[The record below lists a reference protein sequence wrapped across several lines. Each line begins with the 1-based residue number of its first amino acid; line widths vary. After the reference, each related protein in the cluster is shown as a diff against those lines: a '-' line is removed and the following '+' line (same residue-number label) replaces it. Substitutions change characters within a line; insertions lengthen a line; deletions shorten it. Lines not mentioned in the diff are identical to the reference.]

1 MGRVYPIPMLPDA
14 ASPMLAEVRR
24 AQANNTAKVA
34 TRDLLLTPLPFP
46 VDLATSM
53 TIDDMAATEIINTAR
68 HDLISGTNPNYK
80 AIGKLSLFNSK
91 YTPMKILAL
100 SDGTPEQF
108 NKFNLNFDFF
118 MPQYD
123 DNAKNVYLDSSNNI
137 VIEVVNVGDGQFVE
151 VEIVSQGDVYD
162 IL

>member
-1 MGRVYPIPMLPDA
+1 
-14 ASPMLAEVRR
+14 
-24 AQANNTAKVA
+24 
-34 TRDLLLTPLPFP
+34 
-46 VDLATSM
+46 
-53 TIDDMAATEIINTAR
+53 
-68 HDLISGTNPNYK
+68 
-80 AIGKLSLFNSK
+80 
-91 YTPMKILAL
+91 MKILAL